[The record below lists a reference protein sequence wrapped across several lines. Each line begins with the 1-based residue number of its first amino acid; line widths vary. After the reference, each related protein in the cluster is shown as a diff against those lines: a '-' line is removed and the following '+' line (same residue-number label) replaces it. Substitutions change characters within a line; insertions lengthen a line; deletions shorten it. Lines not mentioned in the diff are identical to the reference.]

1 MRNSYKILDEMSA
14 EENHCGDVGDSGSM
28 IARWF

>member
-14 EENHCGDVGDSGSM
+14 EDNHCGDVGDSGGVIS
-28 IARWF
+28 RWF